1 MNKDEKKP
9 AENDAVLYRKH
20 RPQAW
25 ADVVGQEH
33 VVKVLEGSVKLGRI
47 SHAYLFS
54 GGRGTGKTTLA
65 RIFAKAIGCSD
76 TDIYEIDAASNRGID
91 DIRELRESVHTLPFE
106 SSYKVYIVDEVHM
119 LTKEAFNAL
128 LKTLEEPPK
137 HVIFMLATTEPDKL
151 PDTVISRCQIF
162 ELKKPSRALLRE
174 YVGSVAKKEGFS
186 MEAGAGDLVAG
197 LGDNSFRDTLGVMQK
212 IFSYSKDKKITL
224 NEVELVTGAPKA
236 ELVRNFIDALA
247 LGGEAG
253 KDSAFSALERAL
265 AEGIDMKIFAELAI
279 EKARMIMMFKH
290 APTFARAGNFL
301 KEYSAEDIEMAKR
314 LAGVVQ
320 TPAVSMSVSI
330 PVSMP
335 KILLAL
341 LEAVPAISR
350 SSIPS
355 LPLELAVLRICGEG
369 K

>member
-1 MNKDEKKP
+1 MSKDEKKP

-106 SSYKVYIVDEVHM
+106 SPYKVYIVDEVHM

-162 ELKKPSRALLRE
+162 ELKKPSRTLLRE

-212 IFSYSKDKKITL
+212 IFSYSEDKKITL
-224 NEVELVTGAPKA
+224 SEVELVTGAPKA

-253 KDSAFSALERAL
+253 KDSAFTALERAV

-290 APTFARAGNFL
+290 APTFARADNFL

-314 LAGVVQ
+314 LSGAGAQ
-320 TPAVSMSVSI
+320 TPAVSTVI
-330 PVSMP
+330 SMP
-335 KILLAL
+335 KILVAL